1 MAGETMMFKL
11 SGAAQAAQV
20 PMLAGKSYTVGS
32 TVATGDGLAN
42 WIFLNPVAG
51 NGANSGMVALKLEG
65 ARQTGQLSAL
75 VGKTVTVGKSPVGAT
90 AAGKWLILHPGISGT
105 AAKGGLAGLAM
116 QPMGFEV
123 EGTAAK
129 GAASGKGAATGKGAL
144 ICKGAGSGGKGAAAA
159 AGGKGAMAGKG
170 AAACKV
176 GTAAAGNETMAVAAG
191 STLGTGG
198 SIATGTT
205 NTMAGGSALTGSAT
219 LSGGAKTAASAAS
232 AAGVK
237 GAATGGTIWTGSG
250 TSLGLGL
257 GLGAWGP
264 ILLVGALAAVG
275 VGIYSYMKRS
285 QEDGELEDALS

>member
-20 PMLAGKSYTVGS
+20 PMLAGKSFTVGS

-42 WIFLNPVAG
+42 WLFLNPVSG

-65 ARQTGQLSAL
+65 ARQAGQLSTL
-75 VGKTVTVGKSPVGAT
+75 VGQTVTVGKSPIGAT
-90 AAGKWLILHPGISGT
+90 AAGKWLVLHPGMTGT
-105 AAKGGLAGLAM
+105 ASKAGLAAGVAM
-116 QPMGFEV
+116 QPMNFEV
-123 EGTAAK
+123 EGAAAK
-129 GAASGKGAATGKGAL
+129 GAAGKAGV
-144 ICKGAGSGGKGAAAA
+144 ICKGAGTGKGAAALA
-159 AGGKGAMAGKG
+159 GKGATVGKG

-176 GTAAAGNETMAVAAG
+176 GTTAAVGNEAIAVTTAG
-191 STLGTGG
+191 STLGAG

-205 NTMAGGSALTGSAT
+205 NAMAGGSTLTGSAT
-219 LSGGAKTAASAAS
+219 LSGGAKAAASAAT
-232 AAGVK
+232 AASTK
-237 GAATGGTIWTGSG
+237 GAAAAGTIWTGSG

-275 VGIYSYMKRS
+275 VGIYSYMKRP
-285 QEDGELEDALS
+285 EEEGDLEDALS

>member
-1 MAGETMMFKL
+1 MAVETMMFKL

-20 PMLAGKSYTVGS
+20 PMLAGKSFTVGS

-51 NGANSGMVALKLEG
+51 SGTNSGMVALKLEG

-75 VGKTVTVGKSPVGAT
+75 IGKTVTVGKSPVGAAT
-90 AAGKWLILHPGISGT
+90 AGKWLVLQPGITGS
-105 AAKGGLAGLAM
+105 AAKVGMTGVAM
-116 QPMGFEV
+116 QPMNFEV
-123 EGTAAK
+123 EGAAAK
-129 GAASGKGAATGKGAL
+129 GAAGKGGL
-144 ICKGAGSGGKGAAAA
+144 ICKGAGTGKGAAAMA
-159 AGGKGAMAGKG
+159 GKGATVGKG

-176 GTAAAGNETMAVAAG
+176 GTTAAVGNEALAVTTG
-191 STLGTGG
+191 STLGAG

-219 LSGGAKTAASAAS
+219 LSGGAKAAASAAT
-232 AAGVK
+232 AAGAK
-237 GAATGGTIWTGSG
+237 GAAAGGTIWTGSG

-257 GLGAWGP
+257 GLGGWGP

>member
-1 MAGETMMFKL
+1 MAVETMMFKL

-20 PMLAGKSYTVGS
+20 PMLAGQSFTVGS

-51 NGANSGMVALKLEG
+51 SGANSGMVALKLEG

-75 VGKTVTVGKSPVGAT
+75 VGKTVTVGKAPLGTT

-105 AAKGGLAGLAM
+105 AAKAGMAGVAM
-116 QPMGFEV
+116 QPMGFEI

-129 GAASGKGAATGKGAL
+129 GAATGKGGL
-144 ICKGAGSGGKGAAAA
+144 ICKGAGAGKGAASAA
-159 AGGKGAMAGKG
+159 GKGALAGKG

-176 GTAAAGNETMAVAAG
+176 GTTAAVGNETVAAATAG
-191 STLGTGG
+191 STLGAGG
-198 SIATGTT
+198 IATGTT

-219 LSGGAKTAASAAS
+219 LSGGAKAAASAATS
-232 AAGVK
+232 AGVK
-237 GAATGGTIWTGSG
+237 GAAAGGTIWTGSG

-264 ILLVGALAAVG
+264 IMLVGALAAVG

-285 QEDGELEDALS
+285 QDGGELEDALS